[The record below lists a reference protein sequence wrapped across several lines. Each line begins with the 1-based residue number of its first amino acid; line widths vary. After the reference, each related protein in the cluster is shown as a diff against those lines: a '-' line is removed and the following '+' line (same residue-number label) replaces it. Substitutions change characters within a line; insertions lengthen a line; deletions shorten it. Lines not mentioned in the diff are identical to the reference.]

1 MCQTIIAM
9 LSFKFMKIPSKR
21 IYGLEKIT
29 IKNKEVIVSSK
40 ERTLVDLVYF
50 NKAVGGIKAAKEIFE
65 RIVREKK
72 CDIKKLI
79 EYSVR
84 FSNIKTRKLIG
95 LILEETGVSD
105 AMLNPLEKSVKN
117 SAPISFSNSRKG
129 TLNKR
134 WKVIIND
141 T

>member
-1 MCQTIIAM
+1 M
-9 LSFKFMKIPSKR
+9 
-21 IYGLEKIT
+21 
-29 IKNKEVIVSSK
+29 
-40 ERTLVDLVYF
+40 
-50 NKAVGGIKAAKEIFE
+50 
-65 RIVREKK
+65 
-72 CDIKKLI
+72 I
-79 EYSVR
+79 EYSVQ

-117 SAPISFSNSRKG
+117 SALISFSNSRKG